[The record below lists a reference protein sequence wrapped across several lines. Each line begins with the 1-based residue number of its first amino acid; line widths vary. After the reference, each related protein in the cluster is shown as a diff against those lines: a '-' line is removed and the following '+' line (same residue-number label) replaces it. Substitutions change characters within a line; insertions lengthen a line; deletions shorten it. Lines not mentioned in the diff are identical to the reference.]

1 MSQDNGGAVGHR
13 VFRQCM
19 DTANLFR
26 KTAGTGLRGD
36 WMGEEAAGG
45 GIRKPQLVR
54 MEDQMN

>member
-1 MSQDNGGAVGHR
+1 MGHR